1 MSGGKTHKGES
12 MRYVIVSFVFAFVG
26 SLEANP
32 CWGQV
37 PFGPVGPPVV
47 PYSPVASTN
56 SYSWVWQ
63 DGDLIPAGWIALHDG
78 NRYVGRLQPDTGLF
92 VWGKTGKQIDL
103 AALVA
108 EHNPSRGAG
117 PVGSLPISQAPQTP
131 QREKPELCECDEKNG
146 CKGGRCVCK
155 NPDCKGPCHTK
166 RKDDLFIGQ
175 KIEFPPVDQPNP
187 ADRIPPGGVM
197 LDKIS
202 AEHKYFCRGR
212 ECTRAEAMSALDEA
226 ANVPDDANAL
236 RLTVIGSDAA
246 RTKFLADWRQSP
258 DLAAW
263 RDKFIVTEYP
273 PDHWRIKD
281 GGFKVPT
288 DDREPVVYLQMP
300 DGTVLYRLDNWEAGK
315 GAPAL
320 AKALRERVPNYDPNK
335 DPTPK
340 GAGDTKNKIL
350 NEVLWF
356 AAIGAVVGVVLL
368 VRRKA

>member
-1 MSGGKTHKGES
+1 
-12 MRYVIVSFVFAFVG
+12 MRYFVLTCLLVLAG
-26 SLEANP
+26 SLQANP
-32 CWGQV
+32 CWGQT
-37 PFGPVGPPVV
+37 PFGPVGPYAPVV
-47 PYSPVASTN
+47 SAP

-63 DGDLIPAGWIALHDG
+63 DGDQIPAGWIALHDG

-108 EHNPSRGAG
+108 EHNPSRGAR
-117 PVGSLPISQAPQTP
+117 PAGSLPVSQLTP
-131 QREKPELCECDEKNG
+131 KEKPELCECDEKNG
-146 CKGGRCVCK
+146 CKGVGCNCK
-155 NPDCKGPCHTK
+155 NPDCKGPCHAK
-166 RKDDLFIGQ
+166 RKDDLLIAQ
-175 KIEFPPVDQPNP
+175 KTEFPPVDQPNP

-202 AEHKYFCRGR
+202 SEHKYFCRGR
-212 ECTRAEAMSALDEA
+212 ECTRAEAMSALDA
-226 ANVPDDANAL
+226 TGNIPDDAHAL

-246 RTKFLADWRQSP
+246 RAKFLTDWKQAP
-258 DLAAW
+258 ELAAW
-263 RDKFIVTEYP
+263 RDKFLVTEYT

-288 DDREPVVYLQMP
+288 DATEPVVYLQKP

-320 AKALRERVPNYDPNK
+320 AKALRDKVPNYDPNK

-340 GAGDTKNKIL
+340 ASGNQNTKIPP
-350 NEVLWF
+350 EVLWLV
-356 AAIGAVVGVVLL
+356 AIGAVVGVVLL
-368 VRRKA
+368 VRRKI